1 MTALAAIALG
11 SNLGDRAD
19 HIESALEAIASLPA
33 TVLLARS
40 SLHETAPVG
49 RAPQGP
55 YLNAAAIVRTGQPP
69 RALLSHL
76 LGIEQARGRRRDPSV
91 RWGPR
96 TLDLDILLIGPFE
109 IDEPGLRIPHP
120 RLAERAFVLVPLAEV
135 LPDAIIPGL
144 NASAR
149 DLLARLRV

>member
-1 MTALAAIALG
+1 MNTLAAIALG

-19 HIESALEAIASLPA
+19 HIESGLESMATLPG
-33 TVLLARS
+33 TILLARS
-40 SLHETAPVG
+40 ALHETAPVG
-49 RAPQGP
+49 PAPQGP
-55 YLNAAAIVRTGQPP
+55 YLNAAAIVRTSLAP
-69 RALLSHL
+69 RALLDRL
-76 LGIEQARGRRRDPSV
+76 LAIEQARGRRRDPSV

-96 TLDLDILLIGPFE
+96 TLDLDILLIGPIE

-120 RLAERAFVLVPLAEV
+120 RLAERAFVLAPLAEV